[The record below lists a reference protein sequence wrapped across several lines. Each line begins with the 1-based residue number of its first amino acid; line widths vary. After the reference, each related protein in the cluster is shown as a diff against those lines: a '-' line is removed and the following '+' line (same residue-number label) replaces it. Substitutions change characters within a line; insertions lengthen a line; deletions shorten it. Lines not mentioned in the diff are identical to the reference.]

1 MQLVNIGFGNIVS
14 AQRIVAIVSPE
25 SAPIKRLIQEAK
37 DNKTAI
43 DATYGR
49 RTRAVLIVDSGHI
62 ILSAVQRETV
72 GGRID
77 KTISPEELGKQ
88 LAESMK
94 DNLKGVD

>member
-49 RTRAVLIVDSGHI
+49 RTRAVVITDSDHL
-62 ILSAVQRETV
+62 ILSALQPETV
-72 GGRID
+72 ASRLD
-77 KTISPEELGKQ
+77 KNIE
-88 LAESMK
+88 
-94 DNLKGVD
+94 NN